1 MAVRLPVATVFVFK
15 TGFYIAQPGLESM
28 GEDELKLLT
37 STGMTG
43 LCHLT
48 GGHIAWDWTQGFLHA
63 RQARLPTE
71 PHPTP
76 RQWPSAME
84 GIQDHAGT
92 SLVLSPY
99 HLPILPSLESGPM
112 QLPQGT
118 PAQPSYSLTL
128 EVDLNSPAWPCPAF
142 LSSGQAAIL

>member
-1 MAVRLPVATVFVFK
+1 MGLRLQSTECPEELAKSQRAGRIQAFHSMAVRLPVATVFVFK

-76 RQWPSAME
+76 RQ
-84 GIQDHAGT
+84 
-92 SLVLSPY
+92 
-99 HLPILPSLESGPM
+99 
-112 QLPQGT
+112 
-118 PAQPSYSLTL
+118 
-128 EVDLNSPAWPCPAF
+128 
-142 LSSGQAAIL
+142 